1 MISTRLIALAIGFCT
16 FAFGMVIGW
25 VGLGPTPLQDLVNRV
40 LQDPAAGTSL
50 GAFAIFFFA
59 VFVFAV
65 RDVRT
70 VALVVVA
77 GLASGVAYLLLGAA
91 PGQGAMPM
99 RTWAFG
105 VGLWLGAASLA
116 ALAWRARRSAD
127 LHERSNARAALIA
140 CLFIV
145 LSGSCP
151 ATYLHATILLH
162 PTAFDGVLYRFDGTL
177 GFQASAVAARA
188 AAAAPP
194 TLVVLDFVY
203 DYVGLWFA
211 AVFGLT
217 LRRRAN
223 PPVDLLYL
231 WALCGLGFIAY
242 QFYPASGPA
251 YAFGNAFPNALP
263 APAQVLGEAGLVTP
277 APRNAMPSMH
287 TAWVMVL
294 WAYSRL
300 LGVKW
305 VERGCVAVLA
315 LTLAATLAKGEH
327 YLIDLVV
334 ALPFAAALLAA
345 SLRAVPWHDSSKRR
359 IVFTGLG
366 LWLAWIVALR
376 FALPLFESV
385 PGLSWLAVIATLYC
399 GALLHRRFFAL
410 AHGVPSVAEPTTVR
424 TERRGGPVGMFTV
437 TLLFFASGF
446 TALVYEVVFSK
457 SLALVFGSMAT
468 ATYAVLATY
477 MGGMALGAWIGGRIA
492 AKRADPLLIYAVCEA
507 IIGLYCAATPLLF
520 GLVKGAYVPLAA
532 GLPPDAPAL
541 VLLRVAL
548 GGAALLV
555 PTVLMGV
562 TLPALA
568 RFFEPAGTSMG
579 RAIAAL
585 YGANTLGA
593 AFGALLAGYVILPA
607 LGLTRSVAFA
617 ALASLLVAVVALKV
631 RRQALPAAST
641 SLSPNAPY
649 AAAPAAPAPG
659 TSQRGLLM
667 LALAALVVTGLVTL
681 ALEVLYM
688 HLLAIVAG
696 NSVYAFS
703 LMLFTFLLGLGGG
716 AQLARWLLHLRQP
729 LALTIGWLQIGIAC
743 VALFGVLQWDRIPVH
758 FGSYADYPLQIG
770 FGAREAIRALV
781 CFAAM
786 FPPALLIG
794 ALYPLTIELATR
806 ASRSSPVSV
815 VGRAAALNT
824 VGNIAGVLLGGFVLL
839 PLLGSLPSVQLLAGV
854 AALLGIVCLWVAGER
869 LSWRA
874 WAPLGVLI
882 IAAAVQPRGL
892 DYTALAS
899 GANVYF
905 QGQDWGE
912 IIDHAES
919 ADGGFTAVAVRRD
932 AGGELR
938 TLLTNGKF
946 QGNNAAGGEMKAQ
959 AGFAL
964 APLLHTPHR
973 ERALVIG
980 YGTGGT
986 AHVLHAAGFQELDIV
1001 ELSADIVRLADR
1013 RFPDVNHGVTRRPG
1027 VRTFI
1032 TDGRNFLL
1040 LQPRQY
1046 QLISMEISSIWFAGA
1061 ASLYNREFYRLARSR
1076 LAPGGV
1082 LQQWIQLHHIRA
1094 QDLLFVLGSV
1104 RSEFRFVWVYL
1115 IGGQGIIVAS
1125 DDPAA
1130 RPHSRHVVRLRDRP
1144 ALKDILA
1151 LYGGHVEELENSV
1164 IIDPRGVDLF
1174 LGSLGLPAQTWIAT
1188 DDNLVL
1194 EYGTPKGNALDGP
1207 ASMKHNIATLQ
1218 RFQSQAL
1225 ARVP

>member
-1 MISTRLIALAIGFCT
+1 MTPTRLIALAIAFCT
-16 FAFGMVIGW
+16 FAFAMVIGW
-25 VGLGPTPLQDLVNRV
+25 IGLGPTPLDDLASRV
-40 LQDPAAGTSL
+40 TERSL
-50 GAFAIFFFA
+50 GAFGIFFFT

-65 RDVRT
+65 RDLRT
-70 VALVVVA
+70 VALV
-77 GLASGVAYLLLGAA
+77 LASGLLSGATHTLLGGPPDQAA
-91 PGQGAMPM
+91 MSIRA
-99 RTWAFG
+99 WVFG
-105 VGLWLGAASLA
+105 LGMWLGAASLV

-127 LHERSNARAALIA
+127 LHERSSARAALIGY
-140 CLFIV
+140 LFIV
-145 LSGSCP
+145 VCSICP
-151 ATYLHATILLH
+151 ASYLNATILLH
-162 PTAFDGVLYRFDGTL
+162 PTAFDGVLYRFDATL

-194 TLVVLDFVY
+194 TLAVLDVVY

-217 LRRRAN
+217 LRRRAD
-223 PPVDLLYL
+223 PPVDLLYV
-231 WALCGLGFIAY
+231 WVLCGLGLVAY
-242 QFYPASGPA
+242 QFFPASGPA

-263 APAQVLGEAGLVTP
+263 AADQVLGEAGLVTP
-277 APRNAMPSMH
+277 APRNAMPSLH
-287 TAWVMVL
+287 TAWVIAL

-305 VERGCVAVLA
+305 VERGCLAVLA

-345 SLRAVPWHDSSKRR
+345 SLRAVPWHDSGKRG
-359 IVFTGLG
+359 IVLAGLG
-366 LWLAWIVALR
+366 VWLAWIVALR
-376 FALPLFESV
+376 FGLALFESV
-385 PGLSWLAVIATLYC
+385 PGLSWLAVIATLYH
-399 GALLHRRFFAL
+399 GALLHGRFFAL
-410 AHGVPSVAEPTTVR
+410 ARGVPRAAEPTAVHAEPR
-424 TERRGGPVGMFTV
+424 AAPVGMRTV

-468 ATYAVLATY
+468 ATYTVLATY

-507 IIGLYCAATPLLF
+507 VIGLYCAATPLLF
-520 GLVKGAYVPLAA
+520 ALVKGLYLPIAA

-541 VLLRVAL
+541 VPLRVAL
-548 GGAALLV
+548 GAAVLLV
-555 PTVLMGV
+555 PTVLMGM

-568 RFFEPAGTSMG
+568 RFFEPAATSMG
-579 RAIAAL
+579 RAIASL

-593 AFGALLAGYVILPA
+593 AFGALLAGYAILPA

-617 ALASLLVAVVALKV
+617 ALASLLVAVLALKV
-631 RRQALPAAST
+631 RRQALAAAGP
-641 SLSPNAPY
+641 SPSPSAAY
-649 AAAPAAPAPG
+649 AAPAAPAPS
-659 TSQRGLLM
+659 TSQRDLLV

-716 AQLARWLLHLRQP
+716 AELARWLLHLRQP

-758 FGSYADYPLQIG
+758 FGSYADYPMQIG

-806 ASRSSPVSV
+806 SSRSAAVSV

-839 PLLGSLPSVQLLAGV
+839 PLLGSVSAVQLLAGV
-854 AALLGIVCLWVAGER
+854 AALLGIVCLWAAGER
-869 LSWRA
+869 RSWRA

-912 IIDHAES
+912 IIDRAES
-919 ADGGFTAVAVRRD
+919 ADGGFTAVALRRD

-946 QGNNAAGGEMKAQ
+946 QGNNARGGEMKAQ

-964 APLLHTPHR
+964 APLLHMPHR

-986 AHVLHAAGFQELDIV
+986 AHVLHAAGFKELDIV

-1013 RFPDVNHGVTRRPG
+1013 RFPDVNHGVTARPG
-1027 VRTFI
+1027 VQTFI

-1061 ASLYNREFYRLARSR
+1061 ANLYNREFYRLAKSR
-1076 LAPGGV
+1076 LASAGV

-1094 QDLLFVLGSV
+1094 QDLLYVLGSV

-1125 DDPAA
+1125 NDPAA
-1130 RPHSRHVVRLRDRP
+1130 SPHSRHVLSLRERP
-1144 ALKDILA
+1144 GLKDILA
-1151 LYGGHVEELENSV
+1151 LYDGHVEELAESV

-1174 LGSLGLPAQTWIAT
+1174 LGSLGVPAQTWIAT

-1194 EYGTPKGNALDGP
+1194 EYGTPKGNALDGA

-1218 RFQSQAL
+1218 RFQSREM

>member
-1 MISTRLIALAIGFCT
+1 MA
-16 FAFGMVIGW
+16 
-25 VGLGPTPLQDLVNRV
+25 
-40 LQDPAAGTSL
+40 
-50 GAFAIFFFA
+50 
-59 VFVFAV
+59 
-65 RDVRT
+65 
-70 VALVVVA
+70 
-77 GLASGVAYLLLGAA
+77 
-91 PGQGAMPM
+91 M
-99 RTWAFG
+99 RTWVFG
-105 VGLWLGAASLA
+105 VGLWLGAASLV
-116 ALAWRARRSAD
+116 ALAWRARRSANLD
-127 LHERSNARAALIA
+127 ERNNARAALIA

-194 TLVVLDFVY
+194 TLAMLDFVY

-231 WALCGLGFIAY
+231 WALCGLGLVAY
-242 QFYPASGPA
+242 QFFPASGPA
-251 YAFGNAFPNALP
+251 YAFGNGFPNALP
-263 APAQVLGEAGLVTP
+263 AAERVLGEAGLVTP
-277 APRNAMPSMH
+277 APRNAMPSLH
-287 TAWVMVL
+287 TAWVFAL

-305 VERGCVAVLA
+305 VERVCLGVLA

-334 ALPFAAALLAA
+334 ALPFAVALLAA
-345 SLRAVPWHDSSKRR
+345 SLRAVSWHDSRKRS
-359 IVFTGLG
+359 IVLAGLG
-366 LWLAWIVALR
+366 VWLAWIVGLR
-376 FALPLFESV
+376 LGLGLFESV
-385 PGLSWLAVIATLYC
+385 PGLSWLAVIATLYH
-399 GALLHRRFFAL
+399 GALLQRRFFAL
-410 AHGVPSVAEPTTVR
+410 ARNVPGAAEPMVVDAD
-424 TERRGGPVGMFTV
+424 RRAAPVGVLTV

-468 ATYAVLATY
+468 ATYTVLATY

-507 IIGLYCAATPLLF
+507 IIGLYCVATPLLF
-520 GLVKGAYVPLAA
+520 ALVKGAYVPLAA

-541 VLLRVAL
+541 VLLRIAL

-555 PTVLMGV
+555 PTVLMGM

-568 RFFEPAGTSMG
+568 RFFEPAGSSMG
-579 RAIAAL
+579 RAIATL

-607 LGLTRSVAFA
+607 LGLTRSIVFA

-631 RRQALPAAST
+631 RRRALATPSP
-641 SLSPNAPY
+641 SLNAPHP
-649 AAAPAAPAPG
+649 APVAPA
-659 TSQRGLLM
+659 TSQRSLLI
-667 LALAALVVTGLVTL
+667 LALGALVVTGLVTL

-703 LMLFTFLLGLGGG
+703 LMLFTFLLALGAG
-716 AQLARWLLHLRQP
+716 AELARWLLHLRQP

-806 ASRSSPVSV
+806 SSRSSAVSV

-824 VGNIAGVLLGGFVLL
+824 LGNIAGVLLGGFVLL
-839 PLLGSLPSVQLLAGV
+839 PLFGSVTSVQLLAGV
-854 AALLGIVCLWVAGER
+854 AALLGIVCLWVSGER
-869 LSWRA
+869 RSWRA
-874 WAPLGVLI
+874 WAPLGALL
-882 IAAAVQPRGL
+882 IAAAVQPRAL

-912 IIDHAES
+912 VIDHAES
-919 ADGGFTAVAVRRD
+919 ADGGFTAVTVRRD
-932 AGGELR
+932 GGGELY

-946 QGNNAAGGEMKAQ
+946 QGNNATGGEMKAQ

-986 AHVLHAAGFQELDIV
+986 AHVLHAAGFEELDIV

-1013 RFPDVNHGVTRRPG
+1013 RFPDVNHGVTGRPG

-1061 ASLYNREFYRLARSR
+1061 ANLYNREFYRLAKSR

-1082 LQQWIQLHHIRA
+1082 LQQWIQLHHIRT
-1094 QDLLFVLGSV
+1094 QDLLFVLGSM

-1125 DDPAA
+1125 NDLAA
-1130 RPHSRHVVRLRDRP
+1130 WPHSRHILRLRERP
-1144 ALKDILA
+1144 GLKDILA
-1151 LYGGHVEELENSV
+1151 LYDGHVEELENSV
-1164 IIDPRGVDLF
+1164 IIDPQGVDLF
-1174 LGSLGLPAQTWIAT
+1174 LGSLGVPAQTWIAT

-1194 EYGTPKGNALDGP
+1194 EYGTPKGNVLDGP

-1218 RFQSQAL
+1218 RFQSQAV